1 MFAIISRM
9 TAETRVAIYRHLI
22 DTGRAPTAAET
33 AAQLGRDPTEVERAY
48 TELAESR
55 VITFGPST
63 RTIWMAHP
71 FSATPTPYRV
81 ESGGISYWANCA
93 WDALGIAA
101 MLGRDTRCTCRCPD
115 CAEPLDLSVSG
126 GAVAGDAVIHF
137 VVPARRFWEN
147 VAYT

>member
-9 TAETRVAIYRHLI
+9 PALTRVAIYRHLI
-22 DTGRAPTAAET
+22 ATGRAPSVGEIAE
-33 AAQLGRDPTEVERAY
+33 QLGRDVTEVERDY

-55 VITFGPST
+55 VITFAPST
-63 RTIWMAHP
+63 RSIWMAHP
-71 FSATPTPYRV
+71 FSARPTPYRV

-101 MLGRDTRCTCRCPD
+101 MLGRDTRCVCRCPD
-115 CAEPLDLSVSG
+115 CADSIDLSVSG
-126 GAVAGDAVIHF
+126 GAVRSDAVIHF
-137 VVPARRFWEN
+137 VVPAWRFWEN